1 MREFRPIAT
10 PTRTVEIMRQYDI
23 KMKKSLGQNF
33 LVEPQILEKMIAAGQ
48 IDKQTTVVEI
58 GPGIGALTEYL
69 ARAAKEVIAFEID
82 PRFIEILKETLAEYD
97 NVTVH
102 HQDIL
107 KVNFEEAAY
116 QSLREAERL
125 VVVANLPYYI
135 TTPIIMNLIDSELPF
150 DALVMMMQK
159 EVAERMTATVNTKA
173 YNSLTLAIENSMQ
186 AEIAFI
192 VPKGVFIP
200 KPNVDSAVLK
210 LVRREQSI
218 VQVDDHKKLQ
228 QLIQIAFTQRRKTI
242 WNNLRSHVHELG
254 RSAEQMERALEI
266 ADIDKSRRAESLTLQ
281 EYATLYQAL
290 DLGNVSGDSEND
302 AVC

>member
-210 LVRREQSI
+210 LVRREQPI
-218 VQVDDHKKLQ
+218 IQVDDHKKLQ
-228 QLIQIAFTQRRKTI
+228 QLIQIAFMQRRKTI

>member
-33 LVEPQILEKMIAAGQ
+33 LVEPQILEKMIMAGQ
-48 IDKQTTVVEI
+48 IDSQTTVVEI

-69 ARAAKEVIAFEID
+69 ARSAKEVVAFEID
-82 PRFIEILKETLAEYD
+82 SRFIEILKETLAEYD

-107 KVNFEEAAY
+107 KVNFEDDAY
-116 QSLREAERL
+116 QSLRDAERL

-135 TTPIIMNLIDSELPF
+135 TTPIIMNLIESQLSF

-159 EVAERMTATVNTKA
+159 EVAERMTATVNTKS
-173 YNSLTLAIENSMQ
+173 YNSLTLVIENSMK

-210 LVRREQSI
+210 LVRREQNI
-218 VQVDDHKKLQ
+218 VQVDNPQKLQ
-228 QLIQIAFTQRRKTI
+228 KLIQIAFTQRRKTI
-242 WNNLRSHVHELG
+242 WNNLRSHESELG
-254 RSAEQMERALEI
+254 CTSEKIEQALES
-266 ADIDKSRRAESLTLQ
+266 ATIDKSRRAESLTLRD
-281 EYATLYQAL
+281 YAILYQAL
-290 DLGNVSGDSEND
+290 EMGSVVG
-302 AVC
+302 